1 MDVHFT
7 GFLFDFFGLILA
19 DAKAAF
25 FRRTPRD
32 RRERG
37 LPLRLIQVVFSDAA
51 YGFLW
56 RKNGYAFFWLR
67 NISFIMGKNTQKAIQ
82 HWRNAAIRPPMASPR
97 VLYSQG

>member
-19 DAKAAF
+19 DAKAALF
-25 FRRTPRD
+25 PGGPLGSVGRR
-32 RRERG
+32 

-56 RKNGYAFFWLR
+56 RKNGYAFFWLGK
-67 NISFIMGKNTQKAIQ
+67 ISFIMGKNTQKAMQ

>member
-7 GFLFDFFGLILA
+7 GFLFAFFGLILA
-19 DAKAAF
+19 DAKA
-25 FRRTPRD
+25 PRD

-56 RKNGYAFFWLR
+56 RKNGYAFFWLGK
-67 NISFIMGKNTQKAIQ
+67 ISFIMGKNTQKAMQ

>member
-25 FRRTPRD
+25 FRRIPRD

-37 LPLRLIQVVFSDAA
+37 LLLRLIQVVFSDAA

-56 RKNGYAFFWLR
+56 RKNGYVAWSRKRRSVFDSRQGVYERPVLR
-67 NISFIMGKNTQKAIQ
+67 PT
-82 HWRNAAIRPPMASPR
+82 
-97 VLYSQG
+97 L

>member
-19 DAKAAF
+19 DTKAAF

-56 RKNGYAFFWLR
+56 RKNGFAKQSALFLAPPFTTNIYGFAF
-67 NISFIMGKNTQKAIQ
+67 SE
-82 HWRNAAIRPPMASPR
+82 RNAHTF
-97 VLYSQG
+97 

>member
-56 RKNGYAFFWLR
+56 RKNGYAFFCLR
-67 NISFIMGKNTQKAIQ
+67 KISFI
-82 HWRNAAIRPPMASPR
+82 
-97 VLYSQG
+97 